1 MSGSG
6 VHHATSGQQNGFGD
20 PHGPLMRQECIV
32 GPAGVPYVLVDID
45 DLFSRVPGSLRSR
58 QRRAREE

>member
-1 MSGSG
+1 
-6 VHHATSGQQNGFGD
+6 
-20 PHGPLMRQECIV
+20 MRQECIV

-45 DLFSRVPGSLRSR
+45 DLFSRIPGSLRSR